1 MKIIMILGWLV
12 MFSKGPINL
21 NQDEIDFIG
30 NMYKLHGRPEKVDK
44 VDGSVYMY
52 YPTEIYELTPQGSIG
67 DLYLLTNGEWVL
79 YPEE

>member
-1 MKIIMILGWLV
+1 MKIIMLLGWLII
-12 MFSKGPINL
+12 FNKGQVNL
-21 NQDEIDFIG
+21 TQDQRDFMS
-30 NMYKLHGRPEKVDK
+30 NVYELHGKPDK
-44 VDGSVYMY
+44 VEEVNGSLYMY